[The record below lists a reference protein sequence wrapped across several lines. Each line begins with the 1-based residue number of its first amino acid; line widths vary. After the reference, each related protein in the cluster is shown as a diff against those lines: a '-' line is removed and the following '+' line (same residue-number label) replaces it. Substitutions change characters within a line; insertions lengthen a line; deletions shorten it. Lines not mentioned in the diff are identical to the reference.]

1 MPKKSLDLAGYL
13 QKYEAGYPRFKQLA
27 HKIQDFV
34 EAVLESNHLTV
45 HLVAARAKTAESVRE
60 KIQRKAYKRPSR
72 QLTDKIG
79 IRVITYYRDDVDK
92 AVEVIQNHF
101 DVHRKKSVDKRT
113 ALGLSK
119 FGYRS
124 VHLFAC
130 PKRRKLPLEYLEIGD
145 VWCEIQVRSL
155 LEHAWAE
162 IEHEVVYKS
171 GTTYPKHFSR
181 QFAALAGALE
191 ILDSEFLSLR
201 GQRNNLIDR
210 HRIAY
215 SGRNE
220 GTKRLD
226 SARLVA
232 LLECDHPDG
241 MGWRRAAE
249 LNEPFRTHS
258 DAMCVVALR
267 AAGVLTA
274 NSLRKILREKLCRR
288 LTRVF
293 ADHSQLMPNKVS
305 HFAAVLIALASR
317 RPRLVEYYFPDV
329 ALDPGMAAVLA
340 LARKRKAAPNS

>member
-1 MPKKSLDLAGYL
+1 MPKKKLDLAAYV
-13 QKYEAGYPRFKQLA
+13 QKYEAEYPRLRQFA

-34 EAVLESNHLTV
+34 ETVLESNHLVV
-45 HLVAARAKTAESVRE
+45 HLVAARAKSPDSVRE
-60 KIQRKAYKRPSR
+60 KIQRKGYKRPSR

-92 AVEVIQNHF
+92 AVEILRNYF
-101 DVHRKKSVDKRT
+101 EVHGKKSVDKRT
-113 ALGLSK
+113 ALGLTS

-124 VHLFAC
+124 VHLFAY
-130 PKRRKLPLEYLEIGD
+130 PKRRKLPLEYLEIAD

-155 LEHAWAE
+155 LEHGWAE

-201 GQRNNLIDR
+201 AQKDQLINR
-210 HRIAY
+210 HRATY
-215 SGRNE
+215 SQKSE

-232 LLECDHPDG
+232 LLECDHPG
-241 MGWRRAAE
+241 GTGWRKAAE
-249 LNEPFRTHS
+249 LGQPFKAHS

-274 NSLRKILREKLCRR
+274 NSLRKILRSSLYRKLVR
-288 LTRVF
+288 TF
-293 ADHSQLMPNKVS
+293 ADHYQLMPDGVS
-305 HFAAVLIALASR
+305 HFAKVLIALASR

-329 ALDPGMAAVLA
+329 VLDPPMAAVLA
-340 LARKRKAAPNS
+340 LARKA